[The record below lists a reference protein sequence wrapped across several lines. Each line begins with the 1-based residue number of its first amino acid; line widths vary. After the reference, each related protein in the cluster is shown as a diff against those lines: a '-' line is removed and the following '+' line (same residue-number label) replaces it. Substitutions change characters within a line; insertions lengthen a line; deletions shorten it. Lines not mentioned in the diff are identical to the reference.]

1 MNAGIRSNEHMG
13 KHPVIYI
20 SFKDAVSDL
29 SLNAALNEI
38 ATQIVKVAREYEF
51 LRNSP
56 KLSKEDV
63 TTLENILNLANSR
76 DSVDIKSS
84 IITSSLQNLSYFLNK
99 HFNKKVVLLIDE
111 YDAPLAKLYNYDF

>member
-1 MNAGIRSNEHMG
+1 MG

-111 YDAPLAKLYNYDF
+111 YDAPLANLYNYDF